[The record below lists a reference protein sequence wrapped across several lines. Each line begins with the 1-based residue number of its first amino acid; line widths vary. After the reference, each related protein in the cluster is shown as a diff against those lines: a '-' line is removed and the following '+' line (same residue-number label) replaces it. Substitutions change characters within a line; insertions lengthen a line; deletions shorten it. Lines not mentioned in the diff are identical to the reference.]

1 MAESAATAR
10 PDLQAAWGL
19 LRRRW
24 AVMLPF
30 LLIPVAAFV
39 FSSRQTERY
48 TASASIL
55 FSDKDTIASAEPDR
69 EAATNVELL
78 SLGEIQR
85 GIDRRV
91 GEGGRAEDVDISE
104 DGTANVLKI
113 TATDPSAERA
123 ARTANAYGAAYI
135 AFRRDA
141 ARAKIGDEQRFVRN
155 ELERLG
161 DSRRDK
167 LRARDLKEQLRRLE
181 FDRTQEHGGARMVQ
195 LATPPASPSSPR
207 PVRNT
212 VIGGIVALFLALL
225 TALLYERLDPR
236 MVTPNEVA
244 ATLGRPI
251 LGLIRKSRALA
262 RAPLR
267 NPPAPADADDFLAL
281 RAHLRYSGGG
291 GVQSVLITSS
301 SEGDG
306 KTTIAWNL
314 ARAAAGRET
323 RVLFV
328 EGDLRH
334 PTLAQSLGLDADRN
348 LVGVL
353 DGNAALRDVMQE
365 VAVPSGENGRVA
377 PRIITVA
384 LAGEAPT
391 RSTDAVAWE
400 RLGAALRE
408 AERDFDLI
416 VIDTAPM
423 LLVPDAIPLLSNVGG
438 VLVIGRLRRTPRA
451 ALAQL
456 REQLD
461 NVGAPTLGAVVNS
474 VGKDARYGYGY
485 GAQRG

>member
-1 MAESAATAR
+1 MAEYAATAR

-30 LLIPVAAFV
+30 LLIPIAAFV
-39 FSSRQTERY
+39 FSSRETERY
-48 TASASIL
+48 TASASVL

-78 SLGEIQR
+78 SLGEIQQ

-141 ARAKIGDEQRFVRN
+141 ARAEIRNEQRFVRD

-161 DSRRDK
+161 NSRRDQ
-167 LRARDLKEQLRRLE
+167 LRARELKRQLRRLK
-181 FDRTQEHGGARMVQ
+181 FDRTHERGGARMVQ

-225 TALLYERLDPR
+225 TALLSERLDPR
-236 MVTPNEVA
+236 MVTPYEVGT
-244 ATLGRPI
+244 TLGRPI
-251 LGLIRKSRALA
+251 LGVIHKSRALA

-281 RAHLRYSGGG
+281 RAHLRYFAGI
-291 GVQSVLITSS
+291 QSVLITSS
-301 SEGDG
+301 SDGDG

-314 ARAAAGRET
+314 ACAAAGREA

-353 DGNAALRDVMQE
+353 DGNASLRDVMQE
-365 VAVPSGENGRVA
+365 VPVPSGDNGRLA

-384 LAGEAPT
+384 LAGETPT
-391 RSTDAVAWE
+391 RSTDALAWE

-416 VIDTAPM
+416 VIDTAPI
-423 LLVPDAIPLLSNVGG
+423 LLVPDAIPLLSKVGG

-461 NVGAPTLGAVVNS
+461 NIGAPTLGAVVNS
-474 VGKDARYGYGY
+474 VGKDAGYVYGYG
-485 GAQRG
+485 GHRG